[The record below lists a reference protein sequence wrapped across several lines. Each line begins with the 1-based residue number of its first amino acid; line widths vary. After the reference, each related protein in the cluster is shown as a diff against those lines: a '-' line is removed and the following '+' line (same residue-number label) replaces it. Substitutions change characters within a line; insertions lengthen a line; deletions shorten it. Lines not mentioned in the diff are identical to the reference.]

1 MYIKWYKCILCTN
14 FFKSLKCKFGI
25 ELLKAW
31 INLHKLTFALD
42 EKPFFNQHLYESNIS
57 YINNIYCRGWYFFSN
72 DLPDVEVF
80 VFYMH
85 S

>member
-1 MYIKWYKCILCTN
+1 MYICTY
-14 FFKSLKCKFGI
+14 FFKSIKFKFGI

-42 EKPFFNQHLYESNIS
+42 RKPFFNQQLYESNIS
-57 YINNIYCRGWYFFSN
+57 YINNIYCRGWYFFSHN
-72 DLPDVEVF
+72 LSGVKVF

-85 S
+85 SYIFELR